1 MAMTKAEK
9 QRMEELEKEVRL
21 ARALRWSTYAPPQ
34 KIRTSRETQEITGY
48 LMFGSRLDGS
58 NWGVANAVV
67 EAWSDTVSHGEG
79 VRIKGRTI
87 GSRDPCA
94 LYRTRRDALIGL
106 RLEKEKD
113 FAAIL
118 ANLDRAIE
126 VAEKEEIGN
135 D

>member
-21 ARALRWSTYAPPQ
+21 ARALRWSTYAPPLM
-34 KIRTSRETQEITGY
+34 IRPKSEASEIITGY
-48 LMFGSRLDGS
+48 LVFGSRIDGRIYRAES
-58 NWGVANAVV
+58 ALT
-67 EAWSDTVSHGEG
+67 EAWSSTVSHGHG
-79 VRIKGRTI
+79 QSRSNSASQ
-87 GSRDPCA
+87 GSRA
-94 LYRTRRDALIGL
+94 LYQTKRDALIGL

-113 FAAIL
+113 FAAML
-118 ANLDRAIE
+118 ADIDRAIE